1 MIMSAQDLS
10 YTLGV
15 ISVVFY
21 SIVYFPQLRLIYK
34 SKNSDNLSI
43 LMLIL
48 WSEADVLS
56 LIGLIVLQLELSL
69 IVIGWYHLF
78 VGVAMM
84 GVTYYYR
91 SVRTIGDGVSIL
103 LFIFINVSVTVV
115 VQVLSKTP
123 EYKVGEILGWITT
136 VIYIIG
142 RFPQIY
148 ANFMMKSTENLSVG
162 MYINTILGNTFYV
175 ASIFALSLEIDYLYS
190 NLPWIVLAI
199 ISNIIDFFIVAQCYY
214 YRHRQSN
221 SNTVDDENVE
231 VDITMNSINDITS
244 DHQHIRR
251 QNRLHQV
258 EV

>member
-1 MIMSAQDLS
+1 MTISNQDLS
-10 YTLGV
+10 YTLGI

-34 SKNSDNLSI
+34 SKNSDDLSI

-48 WSEADVLS
+48 WSQADVLS
-56 LIGLIVLQLELSL
+56 LVGLIVLQLELSL

-78 VGVAMM
+78 VGVVMM

-91 SVRTIGDGVSIL
+91 SVRTLGDGVSIL

-115 VQVLSKTP
+115 VQVLVKTT
-123 EYKVGEILGWITT
+123 EYKVGEILGWVTT

-148 ANFMMKSTENLSVG
+148 TNYTTKSTDNLSVG
-162 MYINTILGNTFYV
+162 MYTNTILGNTFYV
-175 ASIFALSLEIDYLYS
+175 ASIFALSLEPDYLYS

-199 ISNIIDFFIVAQCYY
+199 VSNIIDLFIVAQCYY
-214 YRHRQSN
+214 YCYTAN
-221 SNTVDDENVE
+221 NKIDEENVNI
-231 VDITMNSINDITS
+231 D
-244 DHQHIRR
+244 
-251 QNRLHQV
+251 
-258 EV
+258 